1 MKMKTSLSMKSIR
14 ILEEDIQY
22 LKLESNKIK
31 EIINTQLKT

>member
-1 MKMKTSLSMKSIR
+1 MKSIR

>member
-1 MKMKTSLSMKSIR
+1 MKESIR
-14 ILEEDIQY
+14 ILKEDIQY